1 MAKNI
6 LIVED
11 NVHLREVLAKIIQ
24 HHGYEISEA
33 SSGSQA
39 IETAKSVK
47 PHLILL
53 DLDLP
58 DMTGMEAARAI
69 RRNNKTA
76 HIPIV
81 VCSASMGVEFKEAAA
96 RAGAVDY
103 LIKPISADVIKA
115 TIDRFVLFEH

>member
-1 MAKNI
+1 MTRNI

-24 HHGYEISEA
+24 HYGYGISEA
-33 SSGSQA
+33 SSGQEA
-39 IETAKSVK
+39 IETAKSVE
-47 PHLILL
+47 PDLILL

-81 VCSASMGVEFKEAAA
+81 ACSAAMGVEFKEAAA

-103 LIKPISADVIKA
+103 LLKPISADVIKA
-115 TIDRFVLFEH
+115 TIDRFVSLEQ

>member
-81 VCSASMGVEFKEAAA
+81 ACSASMGVEFKEAAA

>member
-69 RRNNKTA
+69 RRNSKTA

-81 VCSASMGVEFKEAAA
+81 ACSASMGEEFKEAAT
-96 RAGAVDY
+96 RAGAIDY
-103 LIKPISADVIKA
+103 LLKPISADVIKS